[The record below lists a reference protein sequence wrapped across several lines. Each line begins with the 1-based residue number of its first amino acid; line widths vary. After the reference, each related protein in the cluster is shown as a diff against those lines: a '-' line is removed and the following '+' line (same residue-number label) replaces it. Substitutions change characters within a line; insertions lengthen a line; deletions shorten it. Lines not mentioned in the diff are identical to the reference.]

1 MTSNDQ
7 HGPLLD
13 HDYDG
18 IKELDNDL
26 PRWWVW
32 LFIWTTIWAFAY
44 LAWYHVANAGY
55 LSADEYRLE
64 MDPDYVRWDPSASRS
79 RGMFEPYHPPWY
91 NPQREELVQL
101 GAKGKAVKW
110 VEEKREKDTTT
121 YIAMTDAADLAEG
134 SKTFVR
140 LCVQCHNAQGQG
152 GIGPNLT
159 DDYWI
164 HGAGMTNVTKS
175 IKYGYPEKGM
185 IPWRFQMSPE
195 DIRKVASFVMT
206 LHGTNPPNPKAPQGE
221 LVLPTQ

>member
-1 MTSNDQ
+1 MTSNDP

-32 LFIWTTIWAFAY
+32 LFILCTIWAFLY

-55 LSADEYRLE
+55 LSIDEYRLE
-64 MDPDYVRWDPSASRS
+64 MNPDFVRWDPTAGKASAKFGDYRS
-79 RGMFEPYHPPWY
+79 PWY
-91 NPQREELVQL
+91 DPQRDQLVKL
-101 GAKGKAVKW
+101 SVKGKSVKW
-110 VEEKREKDTTT
+110 VEEKRENDTTT
-121 YIAMTDAADLAEG
+121 YAALTDAASIAEG
-134 SKTFVR
+134 NKTFVR

-159 DDYWI
+159 DNYWI
-164 HGAGMTNVTKS
+164 HGAGMINMTKS

-185 IPWRFQMSPE
+185 ISWRAELSPE
-195 DIRKVASFVMT
+195 EIMKVASFVLT

-221 LVLPTQ
+221 LVQPTQ